1 MSFLSIKGIRY
12 LFLLII
18 VMPQV
23 GGCGLSVPY
32 EPIYIYEEYDE
43 FVPDDTP
50 EVPLEDE
57 LPVGFGLDEDILDE
71 SFVSSYFH
79 IYYIYAQDGQFLGYV
94 NDKFYDS
101 TSLCDVFGPYG
112 SDYSDTSIFYIYNRY
127 GSDYSEYS
135 AFDDFANFPPIL
147 YEDGYAVAF
156 VSTNW
161 FFLPRVDPYYLMDLL
176 NSFSCGVSRW

>member
-1 MSFLSIKGIRY
+1 MSFLSIKGIII

-18 VMPQV
+18 VMTQV
-23 GGCGLSVPY
+23 GGCWFSDPY
-32 EPIYIYEEYDE
+32 DPIYIYEEYDE
-43 FVPDDTP
+43 YIWDD
-50 EVPLEDE
+50 LF
-57 LPVGFGLDEDILDE
+57 GFGLDEDILDE
-71 SFVSSYFH
+71 DFVSSYFY

-94 NDKFYDS
+94 NDKYYDS

-112 SDYSDTSIFYIYNRY
+112 SYYSYTSIFYSYSRY

-135 AFDDFANFPPIL
+135 AFDDDANYPPIL
-147 YEDGYAVAF
+147 YEDGFAVAY

-161 FFLPRVDPYYLMDLL
+161 EFLPRVDPYYLMDLL